1 MPNTDLGNPARRD
14 RGKLAGAVRDG
25 IVPAMNTPPEMWKTA
40 RWVAV
45 TAGLVAVAW
54 LGLRTFERGVGGTVS
69 GLEKVLGAITGS
81 ETRIVE
87 GRAEISATSEIS
99 ELALVEM
106 RMSATRSF
114 ENEAFVLNY
123 LPAGTKRLIVRGEFK
138 VKAGYKLTPGVSLS
152 VKDGK
157 PLARFPEPEILS
169 VELLDYQALSEKDGW
184 ANDITPEDRAQLLR
198 ELQNQMRLEARRSGV
213 LDIVESTL
221 RTRLRDLL
229 GAGDVTL
236 ERPLTPER

>member
-25 IVPAMNTPPEMWKTA
+25 IVPAMNAPPEMWKTL

-45 TAGLVAVAW
+45 TAGLVAIAW

-157 PLARFPEPEILS
+157 PVARFPEPEILS
-169 VELLDYQALSEKDGW
+169 VELVDYRALSEKDGW